1 MQPRTMKQVFVTMA
15 AIGSMALWSHRVSA
29 EPKGQDAAAQQVLRK
44 AQGVVRQLTEE
55 KAALETQKTALETEK
70 TALQSQKT
78 ALETQKSALEAEKT
92 ALLKDK
98 AKLQGEK
105 TALEGR
111 LKKTEETLKPLQPL
125 PAKLK
130 RCEAGTET
138 LQNAKAGLET
148 QLVESRNRERE
159 AIQSRQDVI
168 IQAQAIEDDNR
179 LLLDA
184 VKEREVWISACGKRN
199 QDLLKAGREAVAR
212 YREKGF
218 WDQVADAEPI
228 TGIGKVRTEDAA
240 QAYRYKIEHL
250 KAAPF
255 QPEIKLPESA
265 TGATPSE
272 GDGAPRQ

>member
-1 MQPRTMKQVFVTMA
+1 MQQRTMKRLIVAMV
-15 AIGSMALWSHRVSA
+15 GLVSA
-29 EPKGQDAAAQQVLRK
+29 GMWSNQVGAEAKGQDAAVQQVLRK

-55 KAALETQKTALETEK
+55 KAALETQKAALETEK
-70 TALQSQKT
+70 TALLGQKS
-78 ALETQKSALEAEKT
+78 ALETQKSALEAEKS
-92 ALLKDK
+92 ALIKEK

-105 TALEGR
+105 TTLESR

-130 RCEAGTET
+130 RCEVGVES
-138 LQNAKAGLET
+138 LQIAKAGLES
-148 QLVESRNRERE
+148 QLVETRNRERE
-159 AIQSRQDVI
+159 AIQSRQEI
-168 IQAQAIEDDNR
+168 IVQAQAIEDDNR

-184 VKEREVWISACGKRN
+184 VKEREVWINACGKRN
-199 QDLLKAGREAVAR
+199 QDLVKAGREAVNR

-218 WDQVADAEPI
+218 WEQVADAEPV

-255 QPEIKLPESA
+255 QPEIKLPESVTEA
-265 TGATPSE
+265 
-272 GDGAPRQ
+272 APNGGGGEKTQ